1 MINLNELTI
10 KELENLV
17 SELFDE
23 EKTREILKLS
33 REEIIE
39 LIETDE
45 KSIIDTETSEKPK
58 HSPSRKKKSKR
69 VRKECIKYKKIKNKK
84 WQKKTRSNIGAQD
97 TNNRAFINKSTQ
109 KYEKLIPQ
117 KSIKE

>member
-1 MINLNELTI
+1 MNLDKLTI

-17 SELFDE
+17 FELFDE
-23 EKTREILKLS
+23 ERAREILKLS
-33 REEIIE
+33 REEIID

-45 KSIIDTETSEKPK
+45 RSVIDIETSEKPK

-69 VRKECIKYKKIKNKK
+69 VKKESIKYKKKKDKK
-84 WQKKTRSNIGAQD
+84 WQKKTRSTIGTED

-109 KYEKLIPQ
+109 SYTKLIPQ
-117 KSIKE
+117 KSVKE